1 MKIWQL
7 LFDVD
12 NYDNFILDEKISVD
26 ELQSYDG
33 RKLLPKRNNF
43 FVKRMEPEKGQ
54 ELGDAPGF
62 IMPVFSEHA
71 LRILYPLIDNSV
83 EIINLESEEKGYY
96 AINVLSVIDVID
108 YAKSRF
114 KTFSDGKRIMA
125 FQRYAFKDNDL
136 LKKYNIFKIIDEPRR
151 YAFVSDLFKQV
162 VEENDL
168 KGFVFKMVW
177 DSMKTDR

>member
-71 LRILYPLIDNSV
+71 LRILYPLIDKSV
-83 EIINLESEEKGYY
+83 E
-96 AINVLSVIDVID
+96 AI
-108 YAKSRF
+108 
-114 KTFSDGKRIMA
+114 T
-125 FQRYAFKDNDL
+125 Q
-136 LKKYNIFKIIDEPRR
+136 
-151 YAFVSDLFKQV
+151 
-162 VEENDL
+162 
-168 KGFVFKMVW
+168 
-177 DSMKTDR
+177 

>member
-1 MKIWQL
+1 M
-7 LFDVD
+7 
-12 NYDNFILDEKISVD
+12 
-26 ELQSYDG
+26 
-33 RKLLPKRNNF
+33 
-43 FVKRMEPEKGQ
+43 
-54 ELGDAPGF
+54 
-62 IMPVFSEHA
+62 
-71 LRILYPLIDNSV
+71 
-83 EIINLESEEKGYY
+83 
-96 AINVLSVIDVID
+96 ID

-177 DSMKTDR
+177 DSMKTDC